1 MKASTERNIM
11 RWLHIILSVP
21 IVGYIYGPVASSPE
35 VVTTVRWILFPIVI
49 VSGFWMWKG
58 HWVRKWFGN

>member
-21 IVGYIYGPVASSPE
+21 IVGYIYGPVARIPE
-35 VVTTVRWILFPIVI
+35 AVTTVRWILFPIVI
-49 VSGFWMWKG
+49 LSGLWMWKG
-58 HWVRKWFGN
+58 HWIKKRF